1 MSDAA
6 DPIARADRSG
16 VLPVLIAAAVL
27 RVLWMYGAQG
37 LAPVGPEEAGEATRV
52 AISVS
57 LGKGLA
63 DAFPGLGPTA
73 HMLPLPPLV
82 AGGVIHLFGG
92 AGAPAAVAL
101 TVWALVQVGVG
112 YLLLDRLF
120 RTIDMAPET
129 RRAGLALLCLVPVFA
144 PEETISFRYWE
155 GALAVC
161 IGTAALAFL
170 FHLRRRAT
178 IRPRDLIVAAA
189 ILSAG
194 AFVSPAVGLA
204 SGICWALFALT
215 RLSPRE
221 ILLFATA
228 TVLATALWAVP
239 WTIRNIAVLDAPI
252 VVRSNFGLELAI
264 GNHAA
269 AVAPAD
275 PAVTFRDR
283 LQAVHPYHGLTPYRR
298 ARTMGEVGYAKAV
311 GRAAETWIAANPV
324 AFLTLCGR
332 HYRQFFLPE
341 PWQFAFSQ
349 SDVLPVARSVL
360 MRLVAVAGIV
370 SLMLGIWRRRFGY
383 RTLAVYLAVVGMP
396 YALVQPVP
404 RYSYLIYGL
413 FCYLAADLI
422 TNARRRVP
430 PPGDRPVERACA

>member
-1 MSDAA
+1 MPDAA
-6 DPIARADRSG
+6 DTIARPDRSG
-16 VLPVLIAAAVL
+16 VLPVLIAAGVL
-27 RVLWMYGAQG
+27 RMLWLYGAQG

-52 AISVS
+52 AMSLS
-57 LGKGLA
+57 LGNGFA

-73 HMLPLPPLV
+73 HMLPLPPLI
-82 AGGVIHLFGG
+82 AGGIIHLFGG
-92 AGAPAAVAL
+92 AGVPAAVAL

-120 RTIDMAPET
+120 RMIGMAPET

-161 IGTAALAFL
+161 VGTAALAFL
-170 FHLRRRAT
+170 FHLRRRDV
-178 IRPRDLIVAAA
+178 IRSRDLVVAA
-189 ILSAG
+189 ILLSAS

-204 SGICWALFALT
+204 SGVCWALFALT

-221 ILLFATA
+221 MLRFGTA
-228 TVLATALWAVP
+228 TVLATALWVVP
-239 WTIRNIAVLDAPI
+239 WTVRNIVVLDAPI
-252 VVRSNFGLELAI
+252 IVRSNFGLELAI

-283 LQAVHPYHGLTPYRR
+283 LQAIHPYHGLAPYRR
-298 ARTMGEVGYAKAV
+298 AKAMGEVAYAKAA
-311 GRAAETWIAANPV
+311 GRSAETWIAANPM
-324 AFLTLCGR
+324 AFLALCGR

-341 PWQFAFSQ
+341 DWQFAFSQ
-349 SDVLPVARSVL
+349 SDVLPMVRSVV

-370 SLMLGIWRRRFGY
+370 SLIAGIWRRRFGY
-383 RTLAVYLAVVGMP
+383 RTLAVYLAVVGIP

-404 RYSYLIYGL
+404 RYSYLVYGL
-413 FCYLAADLI
+413 FCFLAADLS
-422 TNARRRVP
+422 TNARRRTATQE
-430 PPGDRPVERACA
+430 DRTAARSSA